1 MNHKNPIDLSQ
12 AHLIPWAIKKY
23 ALDIWDTIQK
33 YPVANPEKQRLHL
46 LLSKAESI
54 LAADAMTSKYF
65 EKTREAPNKLNG
77 LKALVNHEPDWRGK
91 RRGSVQGERYNTQE
105 DIVLKYQNFPYPFF
119 LTYYFDNNLDHPINV
134 LKKLIGTEADKLPD
148 GFDFLFE
155 DIVKE
160 QSMPSVFQGIIRSDF
175 FHFSS
180 GWEIGNAISSANRYQ
195 LFNHDLLQDYE
206 DRTLRPVFLVESF
219 KAANQLELE
228 IKKGNTE
235 YLWTELQKTL
245 HFAGH
250 QNERSSLSRIEN
262 AYDGVQI
269 HLFDLQQ
276 KLKLTEKDCLAIFS
290 ESMKYVNYESSPTSG
305 DAVVTA
311 AVGGYSIPEYTD
323 WSLLGGRDIYIFKF
337 GERRPEKF
345 LAELLNITACI
356 VRDLDEDIISRIK
369 YVVMSDKRGIEVK
382 DNDIKYWSSAELF
395 AEAKLYNCPIPE
407 ELASTFDLFC
417 RKSSPSR
424 TNPYVI
430 EPFLRRNSWM
440 LLSGEEG
447 TGKSYMAM
455 ALSAAIAT
463 GGKLFLNWKIRQRKS
478 TVMYVADSEMTD
490 DIIRERMT
498 VLNRLYKG
506 CTEKLII
513 ESVKNL
519 NLLDRG
525 CEYIEKCILRES
537 SENRCVEILVLD
549 HLLKLT
555 NAHGD
560 EEEYW
565 PKIRQWIEQLND
577 RGITVILLHHE
588 FAGSRMLG
596 TRLIAADAPARLHLD
611 VVEQPDDNQ
620 TINFGVAIVKN
631 RGGKLKRKVT
641 AISFNIGKSP
651 RWITTTDTEAG
662 KDNQNFRKMSRE
674 ERREKVLELRDSM
687 SNREIAK
694 KLGCS
699 LSSIE
704 KIVQDLPEEKK
715 KIKRL

>member
-1 MNHKNPIDLSQ
+1 MNHKKPIDLSQ

-54 LAADAMTSKYF
+54 LAAEAMTSKYF
-65 EKTREAPNKLNG
+65 KKTREAPNKLNG

-119 LTYYFDNNLDHPINV
+119 LTYYFDNNLTSPAGT
-134 LKKLIGTEADKLPD
+134 LKELVGKNADKLPD
-148 GFDFLFE
+148 SFDFSFD
-155 DIVKE
+155 DIVWE
-160 QSMPSVFQGIIRSDF
+160 NSIPCISQGNSQGEY
-175 FHFSS
+175 FHFGSNWERGIKNSS
-180 GWEIGNAISSANRYQ
+180 NELFK
-195 LFNHDLLQDYE
+195 LFNNDLLQDYE
-206 DRTLRPVFLVESF
+206 DRALRPVFLVESF
-219 KAANQLELE
+219 LAANQLETD
-228 IKKGNTE
+228 IKQGNVQ
-235 YLWTELQKTL
+235 YLWTELQ
-245 HFAGH
+245 
-250 QNERSSLSRIEN
+250 RVSSLPSTQNNSSLLFYIEKNYTGIRIH
-262 AYDGVQI
+262 AVDSPQRWS
-269 HLFDLQQ
+269 
-276 KLKLTEKDCLAIFS
+276 LTKKDCTTIFS
-290 ESMKYVNYESSPTSG
+290 EALVNTSYESLPASG

-323 WSLLGGRDIYIFKF
+323 WSLLGERDIYIFKF

-356 VRDLDEDIISRIK
+356 VRDIDEDIISRIK

-417 RKSSPSR
+417 RKNSPAR

-455 ALSAAIAT
+455 ALSAALST
-463 GGKLFLNWKIRQRKS
+463 GGKLFLNWEIRQRKA

-506 CTEKLII
+506 CTENLII
-513 ESVKNL
+513 EPVKNL
-519 NLLDRG
+519 NLLDDG
-525 CEYIEKCILRES
+525 CEYVEKCILRES
-537 SENRCVEILVLD
+537 SESRCVEVLVLD

>member
-1 MNHKNPIDLSQ
+1 
-12 AHLIPWAIKKY
+12 
-23 ALDIWDTIQK
+23 
-33 YPVANPEKQRLHL
+33 
-46 LLSKAESI
+46 
-54 LAADAMTSKYF
+54 
-65 EKTREAPNKLNG
+65 
-77 LKALVNHEPDWRGK
+77 
-91 RRGSVQGERYNTQE
+91 
-105 DIVLKYQNFPYPFF
+105 
-119 LTYYFDNNLDHPINV
+119 
-134 LKKLIGTEADKLPD
+134 
-148 GFDFLFE
+148 
-155 DIVKE
+155 
-160 QSMPSVFQGIIRSDF
+160 
-175 FHFSS
+175 
-180 GWEIGNAISSANRYQ
+180 
-195 LFNHDLLQDYE
+195 
-206 DRTLRPVFLVESF
+206 
-219 KAANQLELE
+219 
-228 IKKGNTE
+228 
-235 YLWTELQKTL
+235 
-245 HFAGH
+245 
-250 QNERSSLSRIEN
+250 
-262 AYDGVQI
+262 
-269 HLFDLQQ
+269 
-276 KLKLTEKDCLAIFS
+276 
-290 ESMKYVNYESSPTSG
+290 
-305 DAVVTA
+305 
-311 AVGGYSIPEYTD
+311 
-323 WSLLGGRDIYIFKF
+323 
-337 GERRPEKF
+337 
-345 LAELLNITACI
+345 
-356 VRDLDEDIISRIK
+356 
-369 YVVMSDKRGIEVK
+369 MSDKRGIEVK
-382 DNDIKYWSSAELF
+382 DNDIKYWASAELF

-417 RKSSPSR
+417 RKNSPAR

-455 ALSAAIAT
+455 ALSAALST
-463 GGKLFLNWKIRQRKS
+463 GGKLFLNWEIRQRKA

-506 CTEKLII
+506 CTENLII
-513 ESVKNL
+513 EPVKNL
-519 NLLDRG
+519 NLLDDG
-525 CEYIEKCILRES
+525 CEYVEKCILRES
-537 SENRCVEILVLD
+537 SESRCVEVLVLD

-651 RWITTTDTEAG
+651 RWITTTDTETG